1 MSIKNFLTSKTF
13 FIQIA
18 IAFAIVVVSAF
29 LLMQFLSFR
38 TNHGEEM
45 EVPDLSKMQ
54 FSIAEEKLAEMG
66 LEIILLDT
74 VDFKDDLPPY
84 SIVEQDPKSGST
96 VKDGRKIYVKLNAG
110 EYNEVTLPEF
120 KDKTYR
126 QIIANLN
133 SLGLKEG
140 KKIYKPHI
148 AKDIVLQVTSKG
160 KNLKKGDKVKKNTV
174 IDFVLGDGKELYD
187 GTNFEG
193 STTTEDDSEN
203 IKIEEFVEDGE

>member
-13 FIQIA
+13 FIQLA
-18 IAFAIVVVSAF
+18 IAFAIIVVSAF
-29 LLMQFLSFR
+29 LLMNFLSFK

-45 EVPDLSKMQ
+45 AVPDLSKMQ

-66 LEIILLDT
+66 LEIVLLDT
-74 VDFKDDLPPY
+74 VDFKDEMPPF
-84 SIVEQDPKSGST
+84 SIVEQDPKAGNM

-140 KKIYKPHI
+140 KITYKPHI

-187 GTNFEG
+187 GTNLNG
-193 STTTEDDSEN
+193 SSSNEDAEN

>member
-74 VDFKDDLPPY
+74 VDFKDELPPF

-140 KKIYKPHI
+140 KKTYKPHI

>member
-13 FIQIA
+13 FIQLA
-18 IAFAIVVVSAF
+18 IAFVIIVVSAF
-29 LLMQFLSFR
+29 LLMNFLSFK

-45 EVPDLSKMQ
+45 AVPDLSKMQ

-66 LEIILLDT
+66 LEIVLLDT
-74 VDFKDDLPPY
+74 VDFKDEMPPF
-84 SIVEQDPKSGST
+84 SIVEQDPKAGNM

-140 KKIYKPHI
+140 KITYKPHI

-187 GTNFEG
+187 GTNLNG
-193 STTTEDDSEN
+193 SSSNEDAEN